1 MLQPA
6 DAAPQAAPPQA
17 APDVGACARAAMP
30 IWSSD
35 DAEREFRAFEVGL
48 TLAGSHVDVGVG
60 VARLR
65 VAVQGLQ
72 GPGLAPAVLGRRARR
87 GGRSGGAGVGA
98 DCASAPAG

>member
-48 TLAGSHVDVGVG
+48 TLAG
-60 VARLR
+60 
-65 VAVQGLQ
+65 
-72 GPGLAPAVLGRRARR
+72 ARR
-87 GGRSGGAGVGA
+87 ISGEKV
-98 DCASAPAG
+98 DCEMRHVRDRCVLQAHMWMWG